1 MSRGIEVTVGEE
13 DRVIIITDYTYTRG
27 HKAVLFRAP
36 EDCSP
41 AEPEE
46 LDDITGHWDD
56 TKEPLTDKEFEA
68 HQTTIEEALLVQIH
82 SYQEDRDEPRDD

>member
-1 MSRGIEVTVGEE
+1 MSKGLEIYIE
-13 DRVIIITDYTYTRG
+13 RCLVIDDYTYHAGRRAITD
-27 HKAVLFRAP
+27 RAP
-36 EDCSP
+36 DDCSP

>member
-1 MSRGIEVTVGEE
+1 MSKGIEVYIE
-13 DRVIIITDYTYTRG
+13 RCLVIDDYTYHAGR
-27 HKAVLFRAP
+27 KAVTNRAP
-36 EDCSP
+36 EDCYP

-68 HQTTIEEALLVQIH
+68 HQETIEEVLLDHIRDA
-82 SYQEDRDEPRDD
+82 QEADDEPRND